1 MSSTQP
7 TEREEKHFKTE
18 ITQLLDILIHSLYKE
33 RDIFLR
39 ELVSNASDAL
49 TRVRFEML
57 TNKDV
62 RDADAELAIHI
73 TVAEDDDKKQI
84 VMSDSGIGMN
94 RDELAQN
101 LGTIAQSGAR
111 EFIQRIVE
119 DDANASDI
127 IGQFGVGFYSVFMV
141 AEEVRVTSLSYRPED
156 SPVAWTSR
164 GGERYWIEAAQK
176 ESRGTTITITLK
188 SDAAEFANEYTLRQ
202 TIKKYSDYVTY
213 PIYVADELANQQA
226 PLWRKTVAEVND
238 EERRQF
244 YQQLTM
250 DFEEPLATIHLA
262 SDAPLHVRSL
272 LYIPRSGERSP
283 LNLRQEPGL
292 RLYAHNVL
300 IQEYCTDLLPRWLE
314 FVEGVV
320 ESEDLPLNVS
330 RETIQNVPIIR
341 QLGRTLRRR
350 VLKELGN
357 IAEDD
362 PDRYKILWDSYSRYF
377 KEGLATDFQAKD
389 EILPLLRFY
398 STSSAGQLTSL
409 DDYLSRM
416 PDQQEE
422 IYYLLGDSMQTVTF
436 SPHLDPFKE
445 RDLEVL
451 LMVDPIDPFITPIL
465 ADYKDKKL
473 RNIDDASIELAPLAA
488 EDEGEDQAAAEDLL
502 PEADFN
508 RLVGRCVTT
517 LGDRILEVRESR
529 VLKSN
534 PVRLVAPD
542 DSSGSDMERLQR
554 FLDKEYQAPKRIFE
568 LNRNHQLIVDLAR
581 LISQNP
587 QDRLID
593 LAINQLYENA
603 LVMEGLHPN
612 PTAMLPG
619 IQQLLELAAARA
631 AGESGAAS
639 QDLK

>member
-7 TEREEKHFKTE
+7 SNREEKQFKTE

-39 ELVSNASDAL
+39 ELISNASDAL

-62 RDADAELAIHI
+62 RDADVELAVHI
-73 TVAEDDDKKQI
+73 TVDEAEANKRI
-84 VMSDSGIGMN
+84 VISDSGIGMN
-94 RDELAQN
+94 HDELVQN

-111 EFIQRIVE
+111 EFLQRIAE
-119 DDANASDI
+119 DDADAADI

-141 AEEVRVTSLSYRPED
+141 AKEVRVVSLSYRPED
-156 SPVAWTSR
+156 EPVAWTSR
-164 GGERYWIEAAQK
+164 GGERYWIEEADKDQ
-176 ESRGTTITITLK
+176 RGTTIIITLK
-188 SDAAEFANEYTLRQ
+188 EDAADFANEYTLNQ
-202 TIKKYSDYVTY
+202 IVKKYSDYVSY
-213 PIYVADELANQQA
+213 PIYVGEEVANQQT
-226 PLWRKTVAEVND
+226 PLWRKTVGEVND
-238 EERRQF
+238 DARLQF

-272 LYIPRSGERSP
+272 LYVPRSGERSP
-283 LNLRQEPGL
+283 LHLRQEPGL
-292 RLYAHNVL
+292 KLYAHNVL

-350 VLKELGN
+350 VVKELGK
-357 IAEDD
+357 IADDD
-362 PDRYKILWDSYSRYF
+362 PERYELLWESYSRHF
-377 KEGLATDFQAKD
+377 KEGLATDLQAKD
-389 EILPLLRFY
+389 EILPLLRFR
-398 STSSAGQLTSL
+398 STASGQRLTSL
-409 DDYLSRM
+409 DDYLARM
-416 PDQQEE
+416 PEGQDE
-422 IYYLLGDSMQTVTF
+422 IYYLLGDSLETITL

-445 RDLEVL
+445 RDFEVL
-451 LMVDPIDPFITPIL
+451 YMVDPIDPFITPLL
-465 ADYKDKKL
+465 AEYKDKKL
-473 RNIDDASIELAPLAA
+473 RNIDEASVELPPLEEQEA
-488 EDEGEDQAAAEDLL
+488 EESQAQAQERL
-502 PEADFN
+502 PDVDFN
-508 RLVGRCVTT
+508 RLVGRFVTT
-517 LGDRILEVRESR
+517 LGDRVVEVRESR

-542 DSSGSDMERLQR
+542 DSAGTDMDRLQR
-554 FLDKEYQAPKRIFE
+554 FLDKEYQVPKRIIE
-568 LNRNHQLIVDLAR
+568 LNRGHELIANLAA
-581 LISQNP
+581 LVGQEP
-587 QDRLID
+587 QDELID
-593 LAINQLYENA
+593 LSIIQLYENA

-612 PTAMLPG
+612 PTAMLPS

-631 AGESGAAS
+631 AGSAEAEN
-639 QDLK
+639 

>member
-1 MSSTQP
+1 MSSEQP
-7 TEREEKHFKTE
+7 TQREEKQFKTE

-73 TVAEDDDKKQI
+73 TLEEDGDKKQI
-84 VMSDSGIGMN
+84 IISDSGIGMN

-111 EFIQRIVE
+111 EFIQRVAE
-119 DDANASDI
+119 DEASAADI

-141 AEEVRVTSLSYRPED
+141 AEEVRVVSLSYRPQD
-156 SPVAWTSR
+156 TPVAWTSR
-164 GGERYWIEAAQK
+164 GGERYWIEEAQK
-176 ESRGTTITITLK
+176 DGRGTTITITLK
-188 SDAAEFANEYTLRQ
+188 KDAAEFANEYVLRR
-202 TIKKYSDYVTY
+202 TVKKYSDYVPY
-213 PIYVADELANQQA
+213 PIYVGEEAANQQA
-226 PLWRKTVAEVND
+226 PLWRKTVGEVSD

-250 DFEEPLATIHLA
+250 DFEDPLATIHLA
-262 SDAPLHVRSL
+262 SDAPLHVRAL
-272 LYIPRSGERSP
+272 LYIPSSAEHSP

-292 RLYAHNVL
+292 KLYAHNVL

-314 FVEGVV
+314 FVQGVV

-341 QLGRTLRRR
+341 QLGRTLRHR
-350 VLKELGN
+350 VVKELGN
-357 IAEDD
+357 IAGDD
-362 PDRYKILWDSYSRYF
+362 PERYQRLWESHGRYF

-389 EILPLLRFY
+389 EILPLLRFR
-398 STSSAGQLTSL
+398 STASGDHLISL

-416 PDQQEE
+416 PEDQDE
-422 IYYLLGDSMQTVTF
+422 IYYLLGDSMQTVTL
-436 SPHLDPFKE
+436 SPHLDPFRE

-451 LMVDPIDPFITPIL
+451 LMVDPVDPFITPLL
-465 ADYKDKKL
+465 AEYKDKKL
-473 RNIDDASIELAPLAA
+473 RNIDEASIELPPLEA
-488 EDEGEDQAAAEDLL
+488 EDEQDDQEPAQDLL
-502 PEADFN
+502 DDADFN

-517 LGDRILEVRESR
+517 LGDRILEVRQSR

-534 PVRLVAPD
+534 PVRLVAHE
-542 DSSGSDMERLQR
+542 DSAGSDMERLQR
-554 FLDKEYQAPKRIFE
+554 FLDKEYQVPKRIFE
-568 LNRNHQLIVDLAR
+568 LNRGHRLIVDLAR
-581 LISQNP
+581 LLSQNP
-587 QDRLID
+587 QDELID

-619 IQQLLELAAARA
+619 IQQLLELAAGRA
-631 AGESGAAS
+631 AGS
-639 QDLK
+639 QEEED

>member
-1 MSSTQP
+1 MSPKKPS
-7 TEREEKHFKTE
+7 EREEKHFKTE

-49 TRVRFEML
+49 TRVQFEML

-62 RDADAELAIHI
+62 RDPDAELAIHI
-73 TVAEDDDKKQI
+73 TVKEDGEKKQI
-84 VMSDSGIGMN
+84 IISDSGIGMN

-111 EFIQRIVE
+111 EFMQRIAE
-119 DDANASDI
+119 DDANAADI

-141 AEEVRVTSLSYRPED
+141 ASEVRVTSLSYRPED
-156 SPVAWTSR
+156 LPVAWTSH
-164 GGERYWIEAAQK
+164 GGERYWIEEAQK
-176 ESRGTTITITLK
+176 DGRGTAITITLK
-188 SDAAEFANEYTLRQ
+188 EDAAEFANEFKLKQ
-202 TIKKYSDYVTY
+202 TVKKYSNYVSY
-213 PIYVADELANQQA
+213 PIYVGEEVANQQA
-226 PLWRKTVAEVND
+226 PLWRKTVAEVSD

-250 DFEEPLATIHLA
+250 DFEDPLATIHLA

-292 RLYAHNVL
+292 KLYAHNVL

-330 RETIQNVPIIR
+330 RETIQNAPIIR

-350 VLKELGN
+350 VVKELGN

-362 PDRYKILWDSYSRYF
+362 SDRYSELWESYKRYF

-389 EILPLLRFY
+389 EILPLLRFH
-398 STSSAGQLTSL
+398 STASRNQLTSL

-416 PDQQEE
+416 PESQEE
-422 IYYLLGDSMQTVTF
+422 IYYLLGDSMQTVIF

-451 LMVDPIDPFITPIL
+451 LMVDPIDPFITPLL
-465 ADYKDKKL
+465 AEYKDKKL
-473 RNIDDASIELAPLAA
+473 RNIDEASIELPPLEAK
-488 EDEGEDQAAAEDLL
+488 DGKGEQELAQDLV

-529 VLKSN
+529 VLKNN

-542 DSSGSDMERLQR
+542 DSAGSDMQRLQR
-554 FLDKEYQAPKRIFE
+554 FLDKEYQVPKRIFE
-568 LNRNHQLIVDLAR
+568 LNRGHKLIGDLAN
-581 LISQNP
+581 LVSQKP
-587 QDRLID
+587 QDELIN

-619 IQQLLELAAARA
+619 IQRLLQLAASRA
-631 AGESGAAS
+631 AGSPDEEE
-639 QDLK
+639 